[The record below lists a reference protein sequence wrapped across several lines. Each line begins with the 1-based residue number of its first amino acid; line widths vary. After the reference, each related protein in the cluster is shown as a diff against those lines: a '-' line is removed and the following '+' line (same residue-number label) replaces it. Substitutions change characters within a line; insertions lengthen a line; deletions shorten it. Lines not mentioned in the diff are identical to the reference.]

1 MGIKKEWLLDAFIR
15 AYLSSHTPIGSESLR
30 AFVRT
35 HQNRQISSATIRNH
49 FKRLTKQGVLC
60 QSHSSAGRIP
70 TPQALKDYW
79 RAKLNPCMPLEVDLK
94 RLEQASAHYGICSI
108 VEFYEKARLQ
118 AVHNHAYKW
127 LILDF
132 GALQISLDYHRK
144 LEDFLSTLVGLECQA
159 IRQIALSVCAMRL
172 ARQIEH
178 FYQKRLYFGLGFL
191 IPLSA
196 QGAQGLL
203 LEMLGGRIFRYLKE
217 GLYFESLLPLGFL
230 GVLQPI
236 KTQGEETKML
246 CVGGL
251 EQNFEGFYHAIAQA
265 S

>member
-1 MGIKKEWLLDAFIR
+1 MGAKKEWLLEACIR
-15 AYLSSHTPIGSESLR
+15 AYLNSHTPIGSESLR
-30 AFVRT
+30 LFLRA
-35 HQNRQISSATIRNH
+35 HQNKHISSATIRNH

-70 TPQALKDYW
+70 TNQALKDYW
-79 RAKLNPCMPLEVDLK
+79 RAKLNPYTPLEVDLS
-94 RLEQASAHYGICSI
+94 RLEQASARYGICSI
-108 VEFYEKARLQ
+108 VELYEKARLQ
-118 AVHNHAYKW
+118 AVHNHAHKW

-144 LEDFLSTLVGLECQA
+144 LEGFISALIGLECQA

-196 QGAQGLL
+196 QGDQGLL

-217 GLYFESLLPLGFL
+217 GLYFESLLPLVF
-230 GVLQPI
+230 
-236 KTQGEETKML
+236 
-246 CVGGL
+246 
-251 EQNFEGFYHAIAQA
+251 
-265 S
+265 